1 MNRHLRS
8 AAGLLALLVPISAT
22 RADVTLIG
30 VGKIPGSLTDK
41 SGVSGTLTNVL
52 GETIAADQF
61 GSFGSGLTYSGAG
74 NRYYATNDRGFGD
87 GMTRSLDRFHVL
99 EITVDPAAKTVTPRL
114 VETRMLTDESGR
126 NFIGLSSAYDQRFD
140 PEGIRVGRDGTLY
153 ISDEYGPYVWQ
164 FTPEGKRLRML
175 AVPDKFQIAHPDP
188 DEDREIA
195 GNTSGRVS
203 NKGMEGLAITPD
215 GRALFGIMQS
225 PLIQDGGRKSVN
237 NRILKIDLA
246 NGSTREYLYPLENPK
261 TGVSEILAID
271 DHRFIVLERD
281 GKGGKSA
288 FSKLFAIDVAKASDI
303 SAIGT
308 TAKNGLP
315 TSGAPAG
322 VTPVA
327 KRLFL
332 DLLDPKFGLASDD
345 YPAKVEGLTWGPDLP
360 DGRRLLLVMS
370 DNDLMTKAPTW
381 IYAFAID
388 RDSL

>member
-8 AAGLLALLVPISAT
+8 AAGLLALMVPLSAA
-22 RADVTLIG
+22 RAEVTLIG
-30 VGKIPGSLTDK
+30 VGTIPGSATDK
-41 SGVSGTLTNVL
+41 SGLSGTLTNAQS
-52 GETIAADQF
+52 ETIAADQF
-61 GSFGSGLTYSGAG
+61 GSFGSGLTYTGVG

-87 GMTRSLDRFHVL
+87 GATRSLDRLHVL
-99 EITVDPAAKTVTPRL
+99 EITVDPATKTVTPRL

-126 NFIGLSSAYDQRFD
+126 NFVGLASAYDQRFD

-153 ISDEYGPYVWQ
+153 LSDEYGPYVWQ
-164 FTPEGKRLRML
+164 FTPEGKRIRTLT
-175 AVPDKFQIAHPDP
+175 VPDKFQIAHPDP

-195 GNTSGRVS
+195 ANTSGRVT

-225 PLIQDGGRKSVN
+225 PLIQDGGRKGVN
-237 NRILKIDLA
+237 DRILKIDLA
-246 NGSTREYLYPLENPK
+246 TGATREYVYPLENPK

-271 DHRFIVLERD
+271 DHRFLVLERD
-281 GKGGKSA
+281 GQAGKSR
-288 FSKLFAIDVAKASDI
+288 FCKVFAIDVSGASDI

-315 TSGAPAG
+315 LTGTPAG

-327 KRLFL
+327 KRLYL

-345 YPAKVEGLTWGPDLP
+345 FPAKIEGLTWGPDLP
-360 DGRRLLLVMS
+360 DGRRLLLIIS
-370 DNDLMTKAPTW
+370 DNDLMTKSPTW
-381 IYAFAID
+381 IYAFAVD
-388 RDSL
+388 RES

>member
-8 AAGLLALLVPISAT
+8 AAGLLALLVPLSAS
-22 RADVTLIG
+22 RADVTLVG
-30 VGKIPGSLTDK
+30 VGKIPGSATDK
-41 SGVSGTLTNVL
+41 SGLSGTLTNAL

-61 GSFGSGLTYSGAG
+61 GSFGSALDYTGAG
-74 NRYYATNDRGFGD
+74 NLYCATNDRGFGD
-87 GMTRSLDRFHVL
+87 GMTRSIDRLHVL
-99 EITVDPAAKTVTPRL
+99 EINVDPATKTVTPRL

-126 NFIGLSSAYDQRFD
+126 NLIGLSSAYDQRFD
-140 PEGIRVGRDGTLY
+140 PEGLRGGRDGTLY

-164 FTPEGKRLRML
+164 FTPEGKRLRTL

-225 PLIQDGGRKSVN
+225 PLIQDGARKSVN
-237 NRILKIDLA
+237 DRILKIDLA
-246 NGSTREYLYPLENPK
+246 TGATREYLYPLENPK

-271 DHRFIVLERD
+271 DHRFLVLERD
-281 GKGGKSA
+281 GQGGKSA

-315 TSGAPAG
+315 TNGTPAG

-327 KRLFL
+327 KRLFV
-332 DLLDPKFGLASDD
+332 DILDPKFGLASDD

-360 DGRRLLLVMS
+360 DGRRLLLIMS
-370 DNDLMTKAPTW
+370 DNDLKSKAPTW

-388 RDSL
+388 RASL